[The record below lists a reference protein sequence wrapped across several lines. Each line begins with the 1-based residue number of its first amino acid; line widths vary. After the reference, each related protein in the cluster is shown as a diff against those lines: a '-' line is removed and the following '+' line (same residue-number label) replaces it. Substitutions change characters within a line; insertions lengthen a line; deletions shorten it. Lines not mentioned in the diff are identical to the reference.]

1 MILNK
6 CGTLSHVQNILFISS
21 ECPFHTRGC
30 GNNISSIHH
39 YSIFYDYKGQY
50 VNQKWKFQ
58 RIKNNKKFC
67 NHMPSQ
73 LISFYLLIS
82 LEGMST
88 LIRSQG
94 HQIRTFFFCS
104 VSVLDFAL
112 AFSLFLSSR
121 ALLSSALSKRFF
133 CNLILFVWSIV
144 RRNSFQRA
152 FYRKEF

>member
-1 MILNK
+1 MEHIYLMFKTYFLYHQNAHFILEGVVTTFQVYIIIVFFMTTMGNMLNK
-6 CGTLSHVQNILFISS
+6 S
-21 ECPFHTRGC
+21 ENFKKSK
-30 GNNISSIHH
+30 N
-39 YSIFYDYKGQY
+39 
-50 VNQKWKFQ
+50 NQK
-58 RIKNNKKFC
+58 IC

-94 HQIRTFFFCS
+94 HQIESFFFCS

-133 CNLILFVWSIV
+133 CNLILFV
-144 RRNSFQRA
+144 
-152 FYRKEF
+152 

>member
-1 MILNK
+1 MFKTYFLYHQNAQFILEGVVTTFQVYIIIEFFMTTMVNMLTK
-6 CGTLSHVQNILFISS
+6 S
-21 ECPFHTRGC
+21 ENFKK
-30 GNNISSIHH
+30 S
-39 YSIFYDYKGQY
+39 
-50 VNQKWKFQ
+50 
-58 RIKNNKKFC
+58 KNNKKNC

-73 LISFYLLIS
+73 LIIFYLLIS

-94 HQIRTFFFCS
+94 HQIESFFCS

-133 CNLILFVWSIV
+133 CNLILFV
-144 RRNSFQRA
+144 
-152 FYRKEF
+152 

>member
-1 MILNK
+1 MEHIYLMFKTYLLYHQNAHFILEGVVTTFQVYIIIVFFMTTMVNMLTK
-6 CGTLSHVQNILFISS
+6 S
-21 ECPFHTRGC
+21 ENFKK
-30 GNNISSIHH
+30 S
-39 YSIFYDYKGQY
+39 
-50 VNQKWKFQ
+50 
-58 RIKNNKKFC
+58 KNNKKNC

-94 HQIRTFFFCS
+94 HQIESFFCS

-133 CNLILFVWSIV
+133 CNLILFV
-144 RRNSFQRA
+144 
-152 FYRKEF
+152 

>member
-6 CGTLSHVQNILFISS
+6 CGTHYLMFKTYFLYHQNAHFILEGVVTTFQVYIITVFFMTRMVNMLTKS
-21 ECPFHTRGC
+21 ENFKK
-30 GNNISSIHH
+30 S
-39 YSIFYDYKGQY
+39 
-50 VNQKWKFQ
+50 
-58 RIKNNKKFC
+58 KNNKKIC

-94 HQIRTFFFCS
+94 HQIESFFCS

-121 ALLSSALSKRFF
+121 TLLSSALTKRFF
-133 CNLILFVWSIV
+133 WNLILFV
-144 RRNSFQRA
+144 
-152 FYRKEF
+152 

>member
-1 MILNK
+1 MEHIYLMFKTYFLYHQNAHFILEGVVTTFQVYIIIVFFMTTIVNMLTK
-6 CGTLSHVQNILFISS
+6 S
-21 ECPFHTRGC
+21 ENFKK
-30 GNNISSIHH
+30 S
-39 YSIFYDYKGQY
+39 
-50 VNQKWKFQ
+50 
-58 RIKNNKKFC
+58 KNNKKIC

-94 HQIRTFFFCS
+94 HQIESFFCS

-133 CNLILFVWSIV
+133 CNLILFV
-144 RRNSFQRA
+144 
-152 FYRKEF
+152 

>member
-6 CGTLSHVQNILFISS
+6 CGIHISHVQNILFISS
-21 ECPFHTRGC
+21 ECPFHTREC

-39 YSIFYDYKGQY
+39 YMTTK
-50 VNQKWKFQ
+50 VNMLTKSENFKKS
-58 RIKNNKKFC
+58 KNNKKIC

-94 HQIRTFFFCS
+94 HQIEPFFT
-104 VSVLDFAL
+104 
-112 AFSLFLSSR
+112 R
-121 ALLSSALSKRFF
+121 ARKRAR
-133 CNLILFVWSIV
+133 VM
-144 RRNSFQRA
+144 
-152 FYRKEF
+152 

>member
-1 MILNK
+1 MWNTLYLMFKTYFLYHQNAHFILEGVVTTFQVYIIIVFFMTTMVNMLAK
-6 CGTLSHVQNILFISS
+6 S
-21 ECPFHTRGC
+21 ENFKK
-30 GNNISSIHH
+30 S
-39 YSIFYDYKGQY
+39 
-50 VNQKWKFQ
+50 
-58 RIKNNKKFC
+58 KNNKKIC

-94 HQIRTFFFCS
+94 HQIDLFCCS

-133 CNLILFVWSIV
+133 CNLILFV
-144 RRNSFQRA
+144 
-152 FYRKEF
+152 

>member
-6 CGTLSHVQNILFISS
+6 CGTHISHVQNILFISS

-39 YSIFYDYKGQY
+39 YSIFYDYNGSENFK
-50 VNQKWKFQ
+50 KL
-58 RIKNNKKFC
+58 KNNKKNC

-94 HQIRTFFFCS
+94 HQIESFFLFCFRSRFRSCLLIVFVKPGPPFFSTF
-104 VSVLDFAL
+104 
-112 AFSLFLSSR
+112 
-121 ALLSSALSKRFF
+121 
-133 CNLILFVWSIV
+133 
-144 RRNSFQRA
+144 
-152 FYRKEF
+152 

>member
-1 MILNK
+1 MEHIYLMFKTYFLYHQNAHFILEGVVTTFQVYIIIVFFMTTMANMLTK
-6 CGTLSHVQNILFISS
+6 S
-21 ECPFHTRGC
+21 ENFKK
-30 GNNISSIHH
+30 S
-39 YSIFYDYKGQY
+39 
-50 VNQKWKFQ
+50 
-58 RIKNNKKFC
+58 KNNKNNC

-82 LEGMST
+82 LEGMSI

-94 HQIRTFFFCS
+94 HQIESFFCS

-133 CNLILFVWSIV
+133 CNLILFV
-144 RRNSFQRA
+144 
-152 FYRKEF
+152 

>member
-6 CGTLSHVQNILFISS
+6 CGTHISHVQNTLFISS
-21 ECPFHTRGC
+21 EYPFHTGGC
-30 GNNISSIHH
+30 GNNVSSIHH
-39 YSIFYDYKGQY
+39 YSIFMTTK
-50 VNQKWKFQ
+50 VNMLIKSENFKKS
-58 RIKNNKKFC
+58 KNNKKIC

-94 HQIRTFFFCS
+94 HQIELFFCS

-121 ALLSSALSKRFF
+121 TLLSSALSKHFF
-133 CNLILFVWSIV
+133 CKLILFV
-144 RRNSFQRA
+144 
-152 FYRKEF
+152 